1 VSSSSTV
8 VTNPVYTLNKST
20 LSRTIPPQANNTFRF
35 TDIVWHG
42 ETSHQMRNDT
52 PSGRDWDVLVHQKR
66 EGNAG
71 DGPPRKKQRTHHTVD
86 PFAKSAKG
94 DWLKGG
100 RGNVET
106 FIDGKKR
113 HTEYRLENQRQE
125 AHQLNSRQRKK

>member
-1 VSSSSTV
+1 
-8 VTNPVYTLNKST
+8 
-20 LSRTIPPQANNTFRF
+20 
-35 TDIVWHG
+35 
-42 ETSHQMRNDT
+42 MRNDT

-71 DGPPRKKQRTHHTVD
+71 DGPPRKKQRTHHTVY

-106 FIDGKKR
+106 FTEQNEKKR
-113 HTEYRLENQRQE
+113 HAEYRLENQRQE
-125 AHQLNSRQRKK
+125 AHKLNSRQRKKQKTNTRTTALENITYTPPERRKIFNRR